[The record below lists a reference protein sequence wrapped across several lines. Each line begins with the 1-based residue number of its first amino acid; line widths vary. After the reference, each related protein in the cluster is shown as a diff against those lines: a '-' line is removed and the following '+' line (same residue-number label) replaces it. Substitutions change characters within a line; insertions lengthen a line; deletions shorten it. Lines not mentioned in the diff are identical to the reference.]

1 MSVKQDLIIE
11 LYSWKLFRKYTRG
24 NISLDVLNS
33 QFEYFKKNNKQVI
46 QSYVGFQW
54 NPN

>member
-1 MSVKQDLIIE
+1 MSGKQDLIIE
-11 LYSWKLFRKYTRG
+11 LYSWKLSRKYTRA
-24 NISLDVLNS
+24 NIGLDILNS
-33 QFEYFKKNNKQVI
+33 QFEYFKKNNKLVI